1 MVGGLSG
8 ARLSALAGTARR
20 HGLSAMGPLGISGA
34 HFLAA
39 LMLLHFLPSAE
50 FGQFSFAIVVS
61 ALCLSLTNGLLGAP
75 VSSLVHSSSTTTQS
89 ELNTYFK
96 FSIALTAVLSIIMFV
111 AMIFS
116 GATAGASAVFGVYG
130 GAMSLRLF
138 ARTYAY
144 SASRVRSVVLSDIT
158 YSALLVAGLMAL
170 LVLHQVSLSKT
181 AVVMAVGAAAALIPF
196 GRSFLSAL
204 LESVSVG
211 SIWAYRKIWQYMT
224 RWSLSGV
231 ITTEV
236 TVNAH
241 AYLVTFFSGPKAFAL
256 LAVGSLFMRPFSLI
270 SAALPDQERP
280 AMARSIA
287 AGDTARAQRIA
298 REFLLVIGA
307 IWLATLA
314 LAAFILVWF
323 PSLIIK
329 KGYDKNE
336 VVAVVVMWG
345 LISAVRGMRAPDNVL
360 LQAARA
366 FRPLAD
372 ASAKSSIAAVVATLL
387 LLLLAGPVASL
398 GGILIGDVVMWVMIM
413 FAVRNYNLHRI

>member
-1 MVGGLSG
+1 
-8 ARLSALAGTARR
+8 
-20 HGLSAMGPLGISGA
+20 MGPLGISGA

-75 VSSLVHSSSTTTQS
+75 VSSLVHSASSTTQA

-96 FSIALTAVLSIIMFV
+96 VSIVLAGTLSVVMFI

-116 GATAGASAVFGVYG
+116 GAGAGASAVFGVYG

-144 SASRVRSVVLSDIT
+144 SASRVRAVVLSDIT
-158 YSALLVAGLMAL
+158 YSFLLVTGLIVL
-170 LVLHQVSLSKT
+170 LVLHQIHLWTT
-181 AVVMAVGAAAALIPF
+181 ALVMTVGAAAALVPF
-196 GRSFLSAL
+196 GPSFLNAL
-204 LESVSVG
+204 LQSLSIGSV
-211 SIWAYRKIWQYMT
+211 WAYRKIWRDMT

-231 ITTEV
+231 ITTEI
-236 TVNAH
+236 TINAH
-241 AYLVTFFSGPKAFAL
+241 AYLVTFISGPKAFAL

-270 SAALPDQERP
+270 SSALPDQERP

-287 AGDTARAQRIA
+287 AGDMSRAQRIA

-307 IWLATLA
+307 IWLATLTLSA
-314 LAAFILVWF
+314 VVLTWF

-329 KGYDKNE
+329 KGYDKND
-336 VVAVVVMWG
+336 VIAVVVMWG
-345 LISAVRGMRAPDNVL
+345 LITAVRGIRAPDTVL

-372 ASAKSSIAAVVATLL
+372 ASAKSGVAALLATLL
-387 LLLLAGPVASL
+387 LLLLAGPIASL
-398 GGILIGDVVMWVMIM
+398 GGILIGDIVMWVMIM
-413 FAVRNYNLHRI
+413 FGVRNYNLHKR